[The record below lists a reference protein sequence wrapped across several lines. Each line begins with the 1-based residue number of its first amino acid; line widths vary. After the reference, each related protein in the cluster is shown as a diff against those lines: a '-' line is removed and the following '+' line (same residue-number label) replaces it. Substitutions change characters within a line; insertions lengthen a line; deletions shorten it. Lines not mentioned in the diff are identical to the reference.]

1 MKKRNKFISTLAAA
15 AMVAVMAGATLP
27 TTALA
32 EETNNDDLHVSKSA
46 KLEDDGTYTINL
58 EAYATGKVNTTTTIE
73 KEPVPA
79 DIILILD
86 QSGSMNKDMTGI
98 PSDIYDPA
106 TVTNAKIN
114 EGSYYYKVGDQ
125 YYKVTA
131 TKELVSSGLQYVGD
145 DGKIYQASEL
155 SNSWTRKFDGQVYYT
170 ARPFVTASL
179 KTFTRTHSGSNKVP
193 VDFQYVN
200 DNDSNEKSGPSDY
213 ITGHTGAAGGRY
225 YFVNGKTRTSLFG
238 TTVYTAYGV
247 NPYTAEFHNDGAP
260 SAGDTNADDPY
271 YVAASYIA
279 VTQKEVNTYRYTYTY
294 VDGNGQTVTIGTS
307 ETDTEEAV
315 DAANA
320 SITLYT
326 RGTTTG
332 SRLDGLKYAANQ
344 FISAMEATGV
354 DHRIAVVGFASDGY
368 KHENLGT
375 LDWENTEL
383 FVGRNQYNYND
394 GNTGNNDA
402 AAHYSKAFQDVSTA
416 EGKANVV
423 ASIDALGASGA
434 TYPQWG
440 FTMAQGIYEKS
451 KNTYTKE
458 DGTQGTRNRIVIF
471 FTDGY
476 PGYNDQNTDS
486 TEAYTTIEKA
496 NTLKNTYGADVY
508 CVACIESL
516 TDGSDADTYL
526 KKVSSDG
533 TYQQATTAEA
543 LDAFF
548 ESIEKEVTDTTT
560 TTSVQLT
567 ENAVLVDELSS
578 YFTVPDDFNVTKN
591 VTVQT
596 AQHQGY
602 ESFSIPND
610 ATGLTVTPRT
620 DSQNKVTGINVSGF
634 NYVSEENM
642 VTTDDNG
649 GSVKATGNKLVVTI
663 TGLLAKDEAATGVYV
678 DTNTASSG
686 IWDKDSD
693 DQWAEIKAFPMP
705 HTLLDKKF
713 FVLDYAKK
721 TALDAYNATRVDSAE
736 DGLFSKVGKS
746 STSLSGDYGSVDTNG
761 GLSYTPSTT
770 IWNGW
775 DTFYALGKDA
785 DKGDRVTQNIWSKIS
800 VLPANNVYY
809 EDDFVTTN
817 ADGDQTG
824 TVGIV
829 YTEEWTTDG
838 RSDNNTANTDNSH
851 GEWVEGDSRANDLT
865 YSDGTAH
872 KGSAGATA
880 SFTFTGTGVDIYSRT
895 DMTTGTV
902 VAQLKGE
909 NGDGQPVNKL
919 YIVDNYSNDHDG
931 NCNAVPYYQIPTV
944 TFGNLDY
951 GTYTVTITV
960 TTAAAGRS
968 TYYLDGIR
976 VYNPLGN
983 SLDETVKEA
992 YGPTELN
999 ATFTEVRS
1007 LLSGNGDWSEGT
1019 TIGGAVYIDQIEGQ
1033 STPVFAVYEKDG
1045 PKDEVYLSNGQAIAF
1060 AVDDPDATYY
1070 IGLKG
1075 PQGETSAEI
1084 SNGNN
1089 NSKPQITSA
1098 SDLYYKVMPYSH
1110 TDAEHKTTYFI
1121 MVKNTGDNLL
1131 SVTKLRV
1138 TGSAPA
1144 VSEAPAPTSFSLSAM
1159 RSYINTFDTLETVAY
1174 TAAPED
1180 AEGSEEAPEVT
1191 EPDNTEGETSEI
1203 VPPEDVVIENPEPA
1217 EPEQPAVSPIRK
1229 ILNKI
1234 FNGFRG
1240 LFQR

>member
-155 SNSWTRKFDGQVYYT
+155 SNSWTRKSDGQVYYT

-193 VDFQYVN
+193 VGFQYVN
-200 DNDSNEKSGPSDY
+200 DNDSNEKSGPSDS
-213 ITGHTGAAGGRY
+213 IRGHTGAAGGRY
-225 YFVNGKTRTSLFG
+225 YFVNGKTRTSLLG

-423 ASIDALGASGA
+423 ASIDALGAGGA

-440 FTMAQGIYEKS
+440 FTMAQGIYDNSE
-451 KNTYTKE
+451 NTYTKE

-526 KKVSSDG
+526 KNVSSKN
-533 TYQQATTAEA
+533 TYQKATSAEA
-543 LDAFF
+543 LSGFF
-548 ESIEKEVTDTTT
+548 ETIEKEVTDTTT

-736 DGLFSKVGKS
+736 DGLFSKVGES

-809 EDDFVTTN
+809 EDTFVTGT
-817 ADGDQTG
+817 DTG

-829 YTEEWTTDG
+829 YSPDG
-838 RSDNNTANTDNSH
+838 WNTVAEGSNTGDTINDEH
-851 GEWVEGDSRANDLT
+851 GWITSMNDDTT
-865 YSDGTAH
+865 YSDGTVAT
-872 KGSAGATA
+872 GSAGATA
-880 SFTFTGTGVDIYSRT
+880 TFSFTGTGVDIYSRT
-895 DMTTGTV
+895 DMTTGLV
-902 VAQLKGE
+902 VA
-909 NGDGQPVNKL
+909 KL
-919 YIVDNYSNDHDG
+919 YEGKDTTTPASMVKSLTVDNLAKSG
-931 NCNAVPYYQIPTV
+931 TYYQIPTV
-944 TFGNLDY
+944 SFSNLEH
-951 GTYTVTITV
+951 GTYTVKLKV
-960 TTAAAGRS
+960 VSTTKTTGNKRS

-976 VYNPLGN
+976 VYNPL
-983 SLDETVKEA
+983 SAEQEEEDIVKEA
-992 YGPTELN
+992 YGDEIGASFRSVRDILIDAKSLEGD
-999 ATFTEVRS
+999 ATDVT
-1007 LLSGNGDWSEGT
+1007 
-1019 TIGGAVYIDQIEGQ
+1019 GAVFIDYNPDKDENDTATSATIK
-1033 STPVFAVYEKDG
+1033 TYEDYG
-1045 PKDEVYLSNGQAIAF
+1045 PKNEVYLAQGQAIAF
-1060 AVDDPDATYY
+1060 HVGTEASKLSV
-1070 IGLKG
+1070 GLKAPSG
-1075 PQGETSAEI
+1075 VTTAQVTNDENTSTIDINA
-1084 SNGNN
+1084 
-1089 NSKPQITSA
+1089 A
-1098 SDLYYKVMPYSH
+1098 SDQYYVIAPNKDGYV
-1110 TDAEHKTTYFI
+1110 I
-1121 MVKNTGDNLL
+1121 IKNTGDQLL
-1131 SVTKLRV
+1131 SVTKLKMSGDV
-1138 TGSAPA
+1138 IETTAFSMDVPA
-1144 VSEAPAPTSFSLSAM
+1144 MMSYANSFDSLPV
-1159 RSYINTFDTLETVAY
+1159 VAY
-1174 TAAPED
+1174 TLMDAETAAPD
-1180 AEGSEEAPEVT
+1180 AGEAQEPEQGDADIETPEEPEQ
-1191 EPDNTEGETSEI
+1191 G
-1203 VPPEDVVIENPEPA
+1203 DVVIENPEEPA
-1217 EPEQPAVSPIRK
+1217 PVAPSAPVSDSWISELFRAIRK
-1229 ILNKI
+1229 ILW
-1234 FNGFRG
+1234 R
-1240 LFQR
+1240 